1 MLRSVSPCSNK
12 EPPAET
18 KARDPEE
25 PDAEP
30 SSSGAQPP
38 AKKAR
43 KRRGK
48 RRSLKLGV
56 RERREQRQGVPG
68 EQFSADYEDTPSDQD
83 SETSEGP
90 DRDAADTPAP
100 PGEQSEEAKDESRLA
115 HPRQPR
121 HRHDVLAWGEHVSH
135 SETASTDLC
144 SS

>member
-30 SSSGAQPP
+30 SSSGAHPP

-48 RRSLKLGV
+48 RRSLKPGV

-68 EQFSADYEDTPSDQD
+68 EQFSADYKDTSSDQ
-83 SETSEGP
+83 EGGTSEGP
-90 DRDAADTPAP
+90 DQYATVSPAP
-100 PGEQSEEAKDESRLA
+100 PPG
-115 HPRQPR
+115 
-121 HRHDVLAWGEHVSH
+121 VV
-135 SETASTDLC
+135 
-144 SS
+144 